1 MQILD
6 LLIREYTND
15 KELILFL
22 KELKTN
28 LVILFL

>member
-6 LLIREYTND
+6 LLIREYTNG

-22 KELKTN
+22 KELKTD